1 MKKIILLALAFASF
15 AFGAEGDAT
24 ATIQAFSVLAAG
36 VGLELPLLV
45 VLLVWVIQQQLLS

>member
-1 MKKIILLALAFASF
+1 MKKIIFLTLAFASF

-36 VGLELPLLV
+36 VGLG
-45 VLLVWVIQQQLLS
+45 IAA